1 MFYDVAHGHGLP
13 HDPVKALIAPRP
25 IGWICAMST
34 AGAVNLSPY
43 SFFNQVSDRPH
54 MVMFSSV
61 GRKDAISF
69 IEETGEFTCSIVSW
83 EQRDAMNRTSAPL
96 PRGQSEF
103 EYAGLEQEPSTLIR
117 PPRVRGAPAALE
129 CRLVNTVELTPL
141 DGGEAAY
148 IMAIGQVVGVYI
160 DDRVIQDGY
169 VDTTRLQIISRAGYH
184 DYFVADHKITLTRPT
199 KA

>member
-25 IGWICAMST
+25 IGWICAMSA
-34 AGAVNLSPY
+34 AGEVNLSPY

-69 IEETGEFTCSIVSW
+69 IEQTGEFTCSIVSW

-103 EYAGLEQEPSTLIR
+103 EYAGLEPEPSKLIR

-129 CRLVNTVELTPL
+129 CRLVKTVELTPL
-141 DGGEAAY
+141 EGGDAAY

-169 VDTTRLQIISRAGYH
+169 VDTTRLQIVSRAGYH
-184 DYFVADHKITLTRPT
+184 DYFLADHKFTLTRPT

>member
-25 IGWICAMST
+25 IGWICAMSA
-34 AGAVNLSPY
+34 AGETNLAPY

-54 MVMFSSV
+54 MVMFSSA

-69 IEETGEFTCSIVSW
+69 VEETGEFTCSIVSW

-96 PRGQSEF
+96 LRGQSEF
-103 EYAGLEQEPSTLIR
+103 VHAGLEPEPSVLVR

-129 CRLVNTVELTPL
+129 CRLVKTLELEPL
-141 DGGEAAY
+141 GGGDAAY
-148 IMAIGQVVGVYI
+148 VMAIGQVVGVHI
-160 DDRVIQDGY
+160 DDRVMQDGI
-169 VDTTRLQIISRAGYH
+169 VDTLRLQIISRAGYH
-184 DYFVADHKITLTRPT
+184 DYFLADHKFALTRPT
-199 KA
+199 A

>member
-25 IGWICAMST
+25 IGWICAMSA
-34 AGAVNLSPY
+34 AGELNLSPY

-103 EYAGLEQEPSTLIR
+103 EYAGLEPEPSTLIR

-129 CRLVNTVELTPL
+129 CRLVKTVELTPL
-141 DGGEAAY
+141 EGGDAAY

-184 DYFVADHKITLTRPT
+184 DYFLADHKITLTRPT

>member
-25 IGWICAMST
+25 IGWICAMSA
-34 AGAVNLSPY
+34 AGETNLAPY

-54 MVMFSSV
+54 MVMFSSA

-69 IEETGEFTCSIVSW
+69 VEETGEFTCSIVSW

-103 EYAGLEQEPSTLIR
+103 VHAGLEPEPSVLVR

-129 CRLVNTVELTPL
+129 CRLVKTLELEPL
-141 DGGEAAY
+141 GGGDAAY
-148 IMAIGQVVGVYI
+148 VMAIGQVVGVHI
-160 DDRVIQDGY
+160 DDRVMQDGI
-169 VDTTRLQIISRAGYH
+169 VDTLRLQIISRAGYH
-184 DYFVADHKITLTRPT
+184 DYFLADHRFALTRPT
-199 KA
+199 A

>member
-1 MFYDVAHGHGLP
+1 MFYDIAHGHGLP

-25 IGWICAMST
+25 IGWICAMS
-34 AGAVNLSPY
+34 AGGAVNLSPY

-69 IEETGEFTCSIVSW
+69 IEETREFTCSIVSW
-83 EQRDAMNRTSAPL
+83 EQREAMNRTSAPL

-103 EYAGLEQEPSTLIR
+103 EYAGLEQEPSTLVR

-129 CRLVNTVELTPL
+129 CRLVKTVELTPL
-141 DGGEAAY
+141 EGGDAAY

-160 DDRVIQDGY
+160 DDRVMQDGY
-169 VDTTRLQIISRAGYH
+169 VDTTRLQIVSRAGYH
-184 DYFVADHKITLTRPT
+184 DYFLADHKFALPRPT